1 MSAYEP
7 PPPPQ
12 ARGLRLGDI
21 VRRRP
26 VSDPDDEEPAFPASR
41 RDEQTNEPTRGSQS
55 PRGGRTDEQDS
66 SWRAELKQRR
76 QRQEAS
82 DREAAAERRTASE
95 RADAERAERARRT
108 SERETAKDAR
118 PERSTR
124 AAAADRAEHP
134 DQRRADTQRA
144 DTQRAE
150 RGADPGAEQRPDRP
164 TVRHVMKPRDPGK
177 HNAPATPVEPARKKP
192 WRKVTKSGA
201 AAGTAGVA
209 GTGVAGAGASAG
221 AGAAPAE
228 APSWYSRRNRPSAGG
243 ADSGASGGG
252 SGIPQVQPPYMGGGG
267 GDAGPSRGPFSGIDL
282 IMLIPAAIAAWYGAG
297 MFVLCAHE
305 AGGRAAFFLWLM
317 MGFWIVIVSAKW
329 PLLRLMRWAWVLAGL
344 MAAASIPIGG
354 G

>member
-7 PPPPQ
+7 PPPPE
-12 ARGLRLGDI
+12 ARGLRLGDL

-41 RDEQTNEPTRGSQS
+41 GDVRAAEPARGSRS
-55 PRGGRTDEQDS
+55 PRGAEQES

-82 DREAAAERRTASE
+82 DREAAAERRAAAE
-95 RADAERAERARRT
+95 RADAERARRGA
-108 SERETAKDAR
+108 EREAAKGPR
-118 PERSTR
+118 PERSARSET
-124 AAAADRAEHP
+124 AGAQTP
-134 DQRRADTQRA
+134 NKRRTDA
-144 DTQRAE
+144 QRAE
-150 RGADPGAEQRPDRP
+150 GGVDGATAQRPGRP

-177 HNAPATPVEPARKKP
+177 LNAPAPAVEPARKKP
-192 WRKVTKSGA
+192 WRKVTKSASGTA
-201 AAGTAGVA
+201 AAGAG
-209 GTGVAGAGASAG
+209 GGASAG
-221 AGAAPAE
+221 TGAAPAE
-228 APSWYSRRNRPSAGG
+228 SPSWYSRRMRASAAG

-252 SGIPQVQPPYMGGGG
+252 SGIPQVQPPYPGGGG

-282 IMLIPAAIAAWYGAG
+282 IMLIPAAIAAWYGAQ
-297 MFVLCAHE
+297 MFILCAHE
-305 AGGRAAFFLWLM
+305 AGFRASFFLWLM

>member
-7 PPPPQ
+7 PPPPE
-12 ARGLRLGDI
+12 ARGLRLGDL
-21 VRRRP
+21 VRRRQ
-26 VSDPDDEEPAFPASR
+26 VSDPDDEEPAFPSTRGDGRAG
-41 RDEQTNEPTRGSQS
+41 EHEPTW
-55 PRGGRTDEQDS
+55 RT
-66 SWRAELKQRR
+66 ELAQRR

-82 DREAAAERRTASE
+82 DREAAAERRAAGE

-108 SERETAKDAR
+108 SEREAAKGAR
-118 PERSTR
+118 PDRSART
-124 AAAADRAEHP
+124 AAGDRTDGTGRTDHP
-134 DQRRADTQRA
+134 DKQRSDAQH
-144 DTQRAE
+144 AE
-150 RGADPGAEQRPDRP
+150 RGSDTGAKSDAGTGQRSGRP

-177 HNAPATPVEPARKKP
+177 HNAPATPVQPARKKP
-192 WRKVTKSGA
+192 WRKVTNTASGASATA
-201 AAGTAGVA
+201 AAGG
-209 GTGVAGAGASAG
+209 AGAGASAG
-221 AGAAPAE
+221 AGIAPAE

-243 ADSGASGGG
+243 TDSGASGGG
-252 SGIPQVQPPYMGGGG
+252 SGIPQVQPPFGGGGG

-297 MFVLCAHE
+297 MFVLCAEE